1 LSDFRR
7 SSTAM
12 ADARPSDA
20 QRISA
25 MTCSGWQRVLC
36 LALLGICSC
45 GLAAKTGQSG
55 RDNSL
60 SAGTTQSLNR
70 TIFAD
75 EKFTEERCIV
85 PQLAALWQERDHETV
100 ADLPVGPGDVISLS
114 VPEIDEIQNQRVRVS
129 ALGTI
134 SLPLIGT
141 LQVAGMSENELRQ
154 AIELR
159 LSKYMKTPRVELFV
173 ENYRSRSV
181 AIVGAV
187 QKPGYYDMA
196 EDSNSLM
203 DMIGLAGGLSPV
215 AAQKIIFSPARIE
228 QRAHEPLA
236 DSDQGGQIVPAGAA
250 SAIETSNRTASSQ
263 SRETQHSI
271 VLNLDMAG
279 DVACLSMPARPGDA
293 VLVPVAGQ
301 VMVQGWVQ
309 NPGAF
314 NVTPGM
320 TLLGA
325 VSAAGGATFSWT
337 AELLRGDA
345 HGGKQISEYSLP
357 KLQSGEEQDPSVQ
370 SGDVVLVERSAI
382 GAIPYTIFTLF
393 EHFGSGVGFPVP

>member
-1 LSDFRR
+1 
-7 SSTAM
+7 
-12 ADARPSDA
+12 
-20 QRISA
+20 
-25 MTCSGWQRVLC
+25 MTCSRWRRVFY
-36 LALLGICSC
+36 LALLGVCSC
-45 GLAAKTGQSG
+45 GLSAKTSQRGG
-55 RDNSL
+55 DNTPAAS
-60 SAGTTQSLNR
+60 TTQSLNQA
-70 TIFAD
+70 IFSD
-75 EKFTEERCIV
+75 HKFTEERCLV
-85 PQLAALWQERDHETV
+85 PQLAALWQKRDHESVT
-100 ADLPVGPGDVISLS
+100 DLPVGPGDVINLS

-141 LQVAGMSENELRQ
+141 LQAAGLSENELRR

-159 LSKYMKTPRVELFV
+159 LRKYMKTPRVELFV

-215 AAQKIIFSPARIE
+215 AAQKIIFSPAHIG
-228 QRAHEPLA
+228 QRSFEPQA
-236 DSDQGGQIVPAGAA
+236 DSGQGGRIVPADTA
-250 SAIETSNRTASSQ
+250 SAAIDSSNPNAYSER
-263 SRETQHSI
+263 RETEHSI

-279 DVACLSMPARPGDA
+279 DAACLSMPARPGDA

-345 HGGKQISEYSLP
+345 HGGKEITEYSLP

-382 GAIPYTIFTLF
+382 GAVPYTIYTLF
-393 EHFGSGVGFPVP
+393 QHFGSGIGFPIP